1 MAVPKYDEMMY
12 PILDYL
18 AKNPDNALSNIEIG
32 DYVCEYFALNNF
44 DKGMKTS
51 SGQTLFMN
59 RVQWACSY
67 LKNAGLVI
75 SPKRATFL
83 ITNRGIDFL
92 ESGIT
97 AISKNDLLVF
107 PEFQRFL
114 KRSNKKKD
122 NSVIVDNSEG
132 NNLFGEASSQFQ
144 WIPFYIEFAD
154 KLLEYKEN
162 RSELIKKIV
171 HSYQMIDMKLPKLG
185 SNGIP
190 DDIDPFTVFGLFNKG
205 LTSQNRTKI
214 LHGFADEFSIK
225 AEVPIN
231 FDSIPILNNLSAS
244 FCLFDSDPRKN
255 DNDINN
261 LWDVLVKAIDYA
273 DDPSEQNK
281 TAFIDAYD
289 IAVNQ
294 YYVAWR
300 LTIAL
305 YWIRPFSYLNLD
317 SRNRSFL
324 ACECNAPVEIVQNVE
339 TLKNAPS
346 GLAYLQLCEKCKMT
360 FQDSSYPYHSFP
372 ELSLFAWHY
381 SSKEDNKR
389 RELELSQPDASADSD
404 VSTIR
409 YWLYAPGRNASMWEQ
424 FYRQGIMALG
434 WHELGNYSN
443 YPTKEDVRH
452 KLQELSDDTASHKN
466 SVHAIWQFV
475 HDVKPG
481 DVVFVKRGRS
491 EIIGRG
497 VVKGEYAYDSSLGH
511 YPNVRKVEWTDYG
524 SWQTKTKFALKTL
537 TDVTDYP
544 DFIDEFIGLFEDDD
558 DATVSASI
566 DLPVYTSEDFLQ
578 EVYMSEDKYQ
588 RIVSVLRSKKNII
601 LQGAPG
607 VGKTYAAK
615 RFAYSMMG
623 VKDPERV
630 MMIQFHQSYSYEDF
644 IEGFRPT
651 ASGFELVK
659 GSFYSFCKKAA
670 EDDENDYFFIIDE
683 INRGNLS
690 KIFGE
695 LFMLIESDK
704 RGSNNKLRLLYSR
717 ELFYVPSNVY
727 LIGMMNTA
735 DRSLAMLDFAL
746 RRRFAF
752 ITVLPGFDSE
762 GFLQYEEQLN
772 NTKFS
777 SLIQCVKR
785 LNTAIESDESL
796 GEGFCIG
803 HSYFANLSEESI
815 LQGKLSNI
823 VEFELIP
830 LLEEYWFDEPE
841 TIQEWS
847 SKLRGS
853 IQ

>member
-1 MAVPKYDEMMY
+1 M
-12 PILDYL
+12 
-18 AKNPDNALSNIEIG
+18 N
-32 DYVCEYFALNNF
+32 
-44 DKGMKTS
+44 
-51 SGQTLFMN
+51 SGN
-59 RVQWACSY
+59 
-67 LKNAGLVI
+67 
-75 SPKRATFL
+75 
-83 ITNRGIDFL
+83 
-92 ESGIT
+92 
-97 AISKNDLLVF
+97 
-107 PEFQRFL
+107 
-114 KRSNKKKD
+114 
-122 NSVIVDNSEG
+122 
-132 NNLFGEASSQFQ
+132 FQ
-144 WIPFYIEFAD
+144 WVPFYMELANKI
-154 KLLEYKEN
+154 LEYKDD
-162 RSELIKKIV
+162 RSLLVKKIV
-171 HSYQMIDMKLPKLG
+171 RVYEISGVKLPKL
-185 SNGIP
+185 SNDGVP
-190 DDIDPFTVFGLFNKG
+190 SDIDPFTIFGHFNKG
-205 LTSQNRTKI
+205 ISHQNRVNLLKTFASEFDMSSDAPESFDGVPVFNNLNAAFTNFETDLDLRERNI
-214 LHGFADEFSIK
+214 QYIWQLMEAAINFADTSSSESR
-225 AEVPIN
+225 E
-231 FDSIPILNNLSAS
+231 
-244 FCLFDSDPRKN
+244 LF
-255 DNDINN
+255 I
-261 LWDVLVKAIDYA
+261 
-273 DDPSEQNK
+273 E
-281 TAFIDAYD
+281 AYD
-289 IAVNQ
+289 KVINQ
-294 YYVAWR
+294 YSTSWR
-300 LTIAL
+300 ISMAL
-305 YWIRPFSYLNLD
+305 FWIRPLVYLNLD
-317 SRNRSFL
+317 SRNRMYLRDSNHASVEVSRLINNLKEVPKGIEYLNLCSVCKDSFDS
-324 ACECNAPVEIVQNVE
+324 EI
-339 TLKNAPS
+339 
-346 GLAYLQLCEKCKMT
+346 
-360 FQDSSYPYHSFP
+360 YPYSSFP
-372 ELSLFAWHY
+372 ELSLVAWNY
-381 SSKEDNKR
+381 S
-389 RELELSQPDASADSD
+389 LEENNDHDYQGKLENSDASADSD

-452 KLQELSDDTASHKN
+452 KLQKLSDDTASHKN

-537 TDVTDYP
+537 TDITDYP

-727 LIGMMNTA
+727 FIGMMNTA

-762 GFLQYEEQLN
+762 GFLHYEEQLN